1 MYNISNIDPIS
12 NINLFINLH
21 LASDS
26 FGSALQSTS
35 LGPNRRRLLC
45 HFVAQRQAAEGG
57 RRGLRREKPVDLA
70 PRFMPIVHKN
80 ENGEALG

>member
-1 MYNISNIDPIS
+1 MYTISNINPIS
-12 NINLFINLH
+12 NINLFTNLH

-57 RRGLRREKPVDLA
+57 RHSLPREKLVDLA
-70 PRFMPIVHKN
+70 PWFMPIVHKN